1 MSQEDP
7 MVAQYVTRLQN
18 ALRRYSV
25 PESAEI
31 VADVRSHIAEALNYG
46 QPLGAVMT
54 TLGPADTLAR
64 AYAVELLMHEPKD
77 ARIEALL
84 RFLKIMGFVI
94 AGSFLS
100 MIVAV
105 TLGGFGLSF
114 LLAGMIL
121 IVAGGL
127 EALGVH
133 LAHVHTGGLPPL
145 VTIALGPVALA
156 VGWGF
161 CWLLWLYV
169 RMAARALRKALPGK
183 TKA

>member
-7 MVAQYVTRLQN
+7 MIAQYMTRFQC

-31 VADVRSHIAEALNYG
+31 AADVRSHIAEALNYG
-46 QPLGAVMT
+46 KPLGAVVA

-64 AYAVELLMHEPKD
+64 AYAVELLMHEPRD
-77 ARIEALL
+77 ARL
-84 RFLKIMGFVI
+84 RFVGRVLKILGLVI

-100 MIVAV
+100 LIMVV
-105 TLGGFGLSF
+105 TLGGLGLCF

-121 IVAGGL
+121 IVGGGL

-133 LAHVHTGGLPPL
+133 LAHVQTGGLPPF
-145 VTIALGPVALA
+145 VTMALGPVAFA
-156 VGWGF
+156 IGWGF
-161 CWLLWLYV
+161 CWLLWRYV
-169 RMAARALRKALPGK
+169 RTAARTLRKALPAK
-183 TKA
+183 P